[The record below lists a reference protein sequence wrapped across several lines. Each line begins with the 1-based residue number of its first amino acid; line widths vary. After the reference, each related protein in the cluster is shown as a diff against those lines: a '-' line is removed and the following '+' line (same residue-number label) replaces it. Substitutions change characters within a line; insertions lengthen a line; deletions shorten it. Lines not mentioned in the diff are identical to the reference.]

1 MEIVDMDYSEHILRV
16 KKFLKDSETAL
27 LHKDWD
33 AAIEYATQ
41 MTVESRLLGQNIKLI
56 NDNQKPSVEF

>member
-27 LHKDWD
+27 LLKDWD